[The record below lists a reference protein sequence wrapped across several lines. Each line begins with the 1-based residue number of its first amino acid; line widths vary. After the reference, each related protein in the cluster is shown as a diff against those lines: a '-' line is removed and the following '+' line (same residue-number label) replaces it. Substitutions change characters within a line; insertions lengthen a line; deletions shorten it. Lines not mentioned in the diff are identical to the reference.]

1 LSDSGTMPRDRE
13 ASPPVRRW
21 ARLADW
27 LWQPIRRLPL
37 RRLPHLFA
45 SAAGKWYSDDAPTLG
60 AAIAFYTIFSLAP
73 VLVTVLSIA
82 SWLFDGD
89 AARAVIFGEMRGI
102 VGDNGVATLQQ
113 MVATATTT
121 PRSWWAS
128 ILGPALFM
136 FGASAVFVQLQ
147 VALNAIW
154 KIDSIAPRG
163 VRRPRHAILQY
174 LGYAMSFLRVR
185 LLGFVLVI
193 GAGFLLTVFLTV
205 NAAVVAVTK
214 SIGDEFL
221 ILAEVVWLV
230 QAVLSLMA
238 LTGMFAA
245 IYKSLPD
252 APIDWIDVWVGAAIT
267 AVLFVLGKTAV
278 GFYLANASVV
288 TGYGAAGAMIVLLLW
303 VYYCAQVF
311 LYGAE
316 ITWLWR
322 AARLGHAP
330 DPVRRAPAPGE
341 PVSGAGCPP

>member
-1 LSDSGTMPRDRE
+1 MSDSGTMPQHRE

-21 ARLADW
+21 LQLAASV
-27 LWQPIRRLPL
+27 WQPLRRLPL

-45 SAAGKWYSDDAPTLG
+45 AAAGKWYSDDAPTLG

-102 VGDNGVATLQQ
+102 VGENGVASLQQ
-113 MVATATTT
+113 MVAAGTAS
-121 PRSWWAS
+121 PRGWWAA

-136 FGASAVFVQLQ
+136 FGASAVFVQVQ

-154 KIDSIAPRG
+154 KIDTIVPRG
-163 VRRPRHAILQY
+163 VKQPRHAILQY
-174 LGYAMSFLRVR
+174 LGYAMAFLRVR

-205 NAAVVAVTK
+205 NAAIVAVTK
-214 SIGDEFL
+214 SIGAEFVV
-221 ILAEVVWLV
+221 LAEFVWLA
-230 QAVLSLMA
+230 QAVLSMMA

-245 IYKSLPD
+245 IFKSLPD

-288 TGYGAAGAMIVLLLW
+288 TGYGAAGAMIVLLIW

-330 DPVRRAPAPGE
+330 DPVPRAVAPE
-341 PVSGAGCPP
+341 TSAAGCRL

>member
-1 LSDSGTMPRDRE
+1 MAEAGTGSPRPAAPTPSWPAHALLAWSRRTI
-13 ASPPVRRW
+13 SSLPVRHLP
-21 ARLADW
+21 RLA
-27 LWQPIRRLPL
+27 
-37 RRLPHLFA
+37 A
-45 SAAGKWYSDDAPTLG
+45 AAAGKWYADDAPTLG

-73 VLVTVLSIA
+73 VLVTVLAIA
-82 SWLFDGD
+82 SWLFDAD
-89 AARAVIFGEMRGI
+89 AARAVIFGEMGAI

-113 MVATATTT
+113 MVTTATAT
-121 PRSWWAS
+121 RRGWWAA

-136 FGASAVFVQLQ
+136 FGASAVFVQVQ

-154 KIDSIAPRG
+154 RIDSIAPRG
-163 VRRPRHAILQY
+163 VKKPRNAVLQY
-174 LGYAMSFLRVR
+174 VGYALTFLRVR

-205 NAAVVAVTK
+205 NAAIVAFTK
-214 SIGDEFL
+214 SIGDEFVA
-221 ILAEVVWLV
+221 LAEFVWLA

-245 IYKSLPD
+245 IYKALPD

-288 TGYGAAGAMIVLLLW
+288 TGYGAAGAMIVLLIW

-322 AARLGHAP
+322 AARLGRAP
-330 DPVRRAPAPGE
+330 DPVPRVAP
-341 PVSGAGCPP
+341 PPR